1 MKGGMDGWMDG
12 HACMHSCTCM
22 RKCVCTYKHVLVCP
36 SACLSA
42 GRCSCVVV
50 VCLFIC
56 MLVCLRVF
64 VLCVCWFVSNCVY
77 DRTSCAVLWHWI
89 GVPVLLHLRAQFLR
103 IWHHRRSTKA
113 TKGEGSGRSR
123 HASLRYLKANDDPPS
138 HPTLLQP

>member
-1 MKGGMDGWMDG
+1 MDGWMDM
-12 HACMHSCTCM
+12 HACIHAHACGNV
-22 RKCVCTYKHVLVCP
+22 CVRI
-36 SACLSA
+36 SMCLSA
-42 GRCSCVVV
+42 RLPAYLPAGARVWLWF
-50 VCLFIC
+50 VCLSVC
-56 MLVCLRVF
+56 WCVCVCLCLV
-64 VLCVCWFVSNCVY
+64 CVCWFVSNCVY

>member
-1 MKGGMDGWMDG
+1 MDGWMDG

-64 VLCVCWFVSNCVY
+64 VSCVCVGLFLTVY
-77 DRTSCAVLWHWI
+77 MIEPRVPYFGI
-89 GVPVLLHLRAQFLR
+89 GLVFPCFF
-103 IWHHRRSTKA
+103 T
-113 TKGEGSGRSR
+113 
-123 HASLRYLKANDDPPS
+123 
-138 HPTLLQP
+138 